1 MGNYERFVDVTLT
14 RDHNITTGKIYSAV
28 LEKERRGEYLGKTVQ
43 VVPHVTDA
51 VQDWITRVA
60 ALPVDG
66 SEGCP
71 DVCVI
76 ELGGTVGDIESMPF
90 VEAIRQFQF
99 RVGPGN
105 LCLIHVSLVPVLG
118 VVGEQKTKPTQHS
131 VQVLR
136 SLGLAPHMLA
146 CRSQD
151 KLEDNVKEKLALFCN
166 VGSPHILT
174 LHDVSNIWHVPLIM
188 RDQGAVDSILNILQ
202 LPPRTPDLDG
212 WANRAQRW
220 DTITSRVAIA
230 MVGKYTGLSDAYLS
244 VIKSLEHA
252 CIACNF
258 RLDLRWVD
266 AGALE
271 EAAKGK
277 DPAKYEAAWATV
289 RQAAGILVPG
299 GFGDRGV
306 EGKIAAAKYARESG
320 TPYLGI
326 CLGMQVAVIEAAR
339 SLLGYEDAHSTE
351 FASATPHPAVV
362 FMPEGSKTHMGGT
375 MRLGVRRTQLQTVD
389 CLAAKLYQREAHIDE
404 RHRHRYEV
412 NPEMVPALEGVGC
425 RFVGRDDTGR
435 RMEILEMEGHPFF
448 FATQYHPEFKSRPGK
463 PSPPFLGLILA
474 ATGKL
479 DAFFGG
485 TAPLK
490 SPSRPF
496 PSPAKAKLARDEALA
511 ADMVNGSS

>member
-1 MGNYERFVDVTLT
+1 MSATNTHDARPY
-14 RDHNITTGKIYSAV
+14 TTQAV
-28 LEKERRGEYLGKTVQ
+28 IEKERRGEYLGKTVQ
-43 VVPHVTDA
+43 VVPHITDA
-51 VQDWITRVA
+51 VQDWIQRVA
-60 ALPVDG
+60 HIPVDG
-66 SEGCP
+66 REGVP

-90 VEAIRQFQF
+90 VEAIRQLQV

-105 LCLIHVSLVPVLG
+105 LLLIHVSLVPVLG

-136 SLGLAPHMLA
+136 SLGLSPHMLA

-188 RDQGAVDSILNILQ
+188 RDQGAVQSILALLQ
-202 LPPRTPDLDG
+202 LPYRAPDLEG
-212 WANRAQRW
+212 WANRAKRW

-258 RLDLRWVD
+258 RLELRWVD

-271 EAAKGK
+271 EATKEK
-277 DPAKYEAAWATV
+277 DVARYDAAWATV

-306 EGKIAAAKYARESG
+306 EGKIAAARYARESG

-339 SLLGYEDAHSTE
+339 SLLGHEDAHSTE
-351 FASATPHPAVV
+351 FAPATPHPAVV

-412 NPEMVPALEGVGC
+412 NPEMVPALEAVGC
-425 RFVGRDDTGR
+425 RFVGRDETGR
-435 RMEILEMEGHPFF
+435 RMEILELAGHPFF

-479 DAFFGG
+479 DSFFSGN
-485 TAPLK
+485 APLQ

-496 PSPAKAKLARDEALA
+496 PSPAKAKQARDEALA
-511 ADMVNGSS
+511 QDMANGSIV

>member
-51 VQDWITRVA
+51 VQDWIARVA
-60 ALPVDG
+60 TVPVDG
-66 SEGCP
+66 REGPP

-136 SLGLAPHMLA
+136 SLGLTPHMLA

-151 KLEDNVKEKLALFCN
+151 KLETAVKEKLALFCH
-166 VGSPHILT
+166 VPSSHILN
-174 LHDVSNIWHVPLIM
+174 LHDVSNIWQVPLIM
-188 RDQGAVDSILNILQ
+188 RDQGAVGAILTNLQ
-202 LPPRTPDLDG
+202 LPLQPLNLES
-212 WANRAQRW
+212 WANRANRW
-220 DTITSRVAIA
+220 DATTSRIRIA

-252 CIACNF
+252 CIACGH
-258 RLDLRWVD
+258 RLDLCWVD
-266 AGALE
+266 AGSLE
-271 EAAKGK
+271 ECTKEAEPEKWK
-277 DPAKYEAAWATV
+277 AAWEAV
-289 RQAAGILVPG
+289 RSAQGVLVPG

-306 EGKIAAAKYARESG
+306 EGKIAAARFCRETG
-320 TPYLGI
+320 MPYLGI
-326 CLGMQVAVIEAAR
+326 CLGLQVAVIECAR
-339 SLLGYEDAHSTE
+339 SLLNLPDANSTE
-351 FASATPHPAVV
+351 FNPATPHPAVV
-362 FMPEGSKTHMGGT
+362 FMPEGSRTHMGGT
-375 MRLGVRRTQLQTVD
+375 MRLGVRRTHLQTVD
-389 CLAAKLYQREAHIDE
+389 CLAAKLYQKDAHIDE

-412 NPEMVPALEGVGC
+412 NPDMVPALEEVGV
-425 RFVGRDDTGR
+425 RFVGRDETGR
-435 RMEILEMEGHPFF
+435 RMEILELAGHPFF
-448 FATQYHPEFKSRPGK
+448 FAVQYHPEFKSRPGR

-474 ATGKL
+474 ASKALNSYFSG
-479 DAFFGG
+479 AE
-485 TAPLK
+485 APP
-490 SPSRPF
+490 SPTRPF
-496 PSPAKAKLARDEALA
+496 PSPVKMQTGRAE
-511 ADMVNGSS
+511 GESCE